1 MFALVQVVK
10 TRLQQRRIND
20 VTVPETPVKDS
31 SSIGLNQKPVEQK
44 WTSGMLIHGTRAQY
58 NGVIDCVRKTW
69 RNEGIYG
76 FYKGCIPNTIRVA
89 PAAAITFFTYE
100 LVADALHSRVSK

>member
-1 MFALVQVVK
+1 MIK
-10 TRLQQRRIND
+10 TRLQQRRITD
-20 VTVPETPVKDS
+20 VELQEAPVKDNS
-31 SSIGLNQKPVEQK
+31 IIGLNQKPVERK

-100 LVADALHSRVSK
+100 LVADALHSRGNK